1 MSQPPVK
8 EKDLTLHW
16 LPLSLT
22 VQWTRSEWD
31 GKMSESCVLLSPGRP
46 TVQLAQCKATGT
58 LCQSQ
63 AALGSIRGSL
73 SWGQWGGG
81 LGLNAL
87 RPSPL
92 AVLELLCPGLVT
104 ELP

>member
-46 TVQLAQCKATGT
+46 TVVPEESGWAYFMC
-58 LCQSQ
+58 
-63 AALGSIRGSL
+63 
-73 SWGQWGGG
+73 
-81 LGLNAL
+81 
-87 RPSPL
+87 
-92 AVLELLCPGLVT
+92 
-104 ELP
+104 